1 MSDAIVAKTA
11 KTAKPPKTLDRRAR
25 RTRAMLQE
33 AMLKL
38 LERKPLNKISVTEL
52 TELADVNR
60 ATFYAHYTDIYD
72 MFEQIKAELI
82 DTLSA
87 IIARHGGEI
96 SQAEYQPL
104 IREIFEFSDAHEH
117 LFSLL
122 VGNQGDALYADL
134 IASIDGQL
142 GRFVDPI
149 ATAGQR
155 DRSHGVVPVYDRA
168 LAETVRDY
176 QFAYL
181 AGGIV
186 NVLRAWFR
194 GGRREPV
201 DFMASMVATTTRMA
215 GIESLTLNLR
225 LVEGD
230 ADESA
235 GTPARA

>member
-11 KTAKPPKTLDRRAR
+11 TEAKPSKPLDRRAR

-82 DTLSA
+82 DTLGD
-87 IIARHGGEI
+87 IIARHGEEI
-96 SQAEYQPL
+96 SQAEYRPL
-104 IREIFEFSDAHEH
+104 IREIFEFADAHEH

-134 IASIDGQL
+134 IAAVERQL
-142 GRFVDPI
+142 VRLVDPI
-149 ATAGQR
+149 AAAEQH
-155 DRSHGVVPVYDRA
+155 DRSLGAAPAHNRSAV
-168 LAETVRDY
+168 ETVRTY

-186 NVLRAWFR
+186 NVLQAWFQR
-194 GGRREPV
+194 GRREPV

-225 LVEGD
+225 LVEGKED
-230 ADESA
+230 I
-235 GTPARA
+235 RA